1 MDAALLFS
9 VYSMMVFA
17 ILFSILTTLSDGIFH
32 TQYETEVDTCAEA
45 CNVVIDSMIYYL
57 QTDPEMLSEQFFAG
71 LGKQEDTKKN
81 AFYLIW
87 KESGYVPEKQ
97 YSRLLLDVLVNEKP
111 FLKDVVIEAM
121 VADSLSGDRRDIRV
135 DIRYA
140 GRLLKEAYG
149 TFHVQPIGE
158 NTAMIGV
165 DVHVKFG
172 WFFRMFISRKVYSD
186 TIDWRLV
193 RFVQNLQLRAE
204 GIVADDAYWSAV
216 DKQPSL

>member
-1 MDAALLFS
+1 MMLL
-9 VYSMMVFA
+9 A
-17 ILFSILTTLSDGIFH
+17 ILFSVLTVLKDGMFH
-32 TQYETEVDTCAEA
+32 TSYETEVAANSTS
-45 CNVVIDSMIYYL
+45 CNEVVDDMIYCL
-57 QTDPEMLSEQFFAG
+57 QTDPELLSEKYFAG
-71 LGKQEDTKKN
+71 LGMTSETSKN
-81 AFYLIW
+81 SFYIKW
-87 KESGYVPEKQ
+87 KESSYVPETQ
-97 YSRLLLDVLVNEKP
+97 YSKLVLDILVNEKP

-193 RFVQNLQLRAE
+193 RFVQNLKLRAE
-204 GIVADDAYWSAV
+204 GLVADDAYWSAV

>member
-1 MDAALLFS
+1 
-9 VYSMMVFA
+9 MVFA
-17 ILFSILTTLSDGIFH
+17 ILFSVLTTLSEGMFH

-149 TFHVQPIGE
+149 TFHIVPTGE
-158 NTAMIGV
+158 NTTRIGM

-172 WFFRMFISRKVYSD
+172 WFFRIFISRKVYSD

-193 RFVQNLQLRAE
+193 RFVNNLKLTAE
-204 GIVADDAYWSAV
+204 GYQPNDTYWETLKV
-216 DKQPSL
+216 EE